1 MAITSYQRHIQL
13 AGASNLRDIGG
24 YQTADGHFVRWRQ
37 IYRSGALFRFTPSCW
52 EWAIQQNILTVCDL
66 RSSEERALA
75 PTLWQGVEH
84 TRHIGE
90 EYDAQLLF
98 AQGAANGRVGLNE
111 MHDSLYALFP
121 TLLAPSFVAMFQ
133 ALMDRQVPLIV
144 HCSAGQDRTGLA
156 IGLLLELLG
165 VPREYIF
172 RDYHLSTQCRR
183 IENELDHQ
191 QIRANAENNVFAR
204 FYAAILDKRESAALK
219 PRVLYNRKGQP
230 LLLDAFTAIE
240 TRWGSIPAYLDEVL
254 GLGAAQLAR
263 LRDNCL
269 VSHSDYVLE
278 SQAEAPL
285 QEKGVLPR

>member
-1 MAITSYQRHIQL
+1 MPITSYQRHIQL

-24 YQTADGHFVRWRQ
+24 YQTADGSFVRWHQ
-37 IYRSGALFRFTPSCW
+37 VYRSGALFRFTPSCW
-52 EWAIQQNILTVCDL
+52 EWVVQQDILTVCDL
-66 RSSEERALA
+66 RSREERELA
-75 PTLWQGVEH
+75 PTIWEGAKH

-98 AQGAANGRVGLNE
+98 AQGAGNGRVGLNE

-121 TLLAPSFVAMFQ
+121 TLLGASFKAMFQ

-165 VPREYIF
+165 VPREDIF
-172 RDYHLSTQCRR
+172 RDYHLSTQWRR

-191 QIRANAENNVFAR
+191 QIRANAECNVFAR
-204 FYAAILDKRESAALK
+204 FYAAVLDKRESAAFK
-219 PRVLYNRKGQP
+219 PRVLLNRNGQP

-240 TRWGSIPAYLDEVL
+240 TRWGSIPAYLEQVL
-254 GLGAAQLAR
+254 GIGAEQVGR
-263 LRDNCL
+263 LKEHCL
-269 VSHSDYVLE
+269 VSRSEYVLE
-278 SQAEAPL
+278 GQAEASP
-285 QEKGVLPR
+285 QEKDVLPR

>member
-1 MAITSYQRHIQL
+1 MVITSYQRHIQL

-24 YQTADGHFVRWRQ
+24 YQTADGRLVRWHRV
-37 IYRSGALFRFTPSCW
+37 YRSGALFRFTPSCW
-52 EWAIQQNILTVCDL
+52 EWAVRQNILTVCDL
-66 RSSEERALA
+66 RSREERELA
-75 PTLWQGVEH
+75 PTLWQGAEH

-98 AQGAANGRVGLNE
+98 AQGAGNGGVGLNE

-121 TLLAPSFVAMFQ
+121 TLLGPSFKAMFH
-133 ALMDRQVPLIV
+133 ALMGRQVPLIV

-165 VPREYIF
+165 VSREDIF
-172 RDYHLSTQCRR
+172 RDYHLSTQSRR

-191 QIRANAENNVFAR
+191 QIRANADNNVFAR

-219 PRVLYNRKGQP
+219 PRVLLNRKGQP

-254 GLGAAQLAR
+254 GIGAAQVTR

-269 VSHSDYVLE
+269 VSRSEYVLD
-278 SQAEAPL
+278 S
-285 QEKGVLPR
+285 